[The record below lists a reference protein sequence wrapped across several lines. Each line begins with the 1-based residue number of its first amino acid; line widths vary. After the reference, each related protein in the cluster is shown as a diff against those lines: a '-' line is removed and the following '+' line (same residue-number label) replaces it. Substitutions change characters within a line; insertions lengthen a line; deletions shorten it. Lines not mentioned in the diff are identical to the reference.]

1 MYCKA
6 VFGSL
11 GLLAGLLLPVA
22 AMALPVELAVES
34 AVERALARDAGLREL
49 SERSRG
55 LEQSAIAD
63 SALPDPQLTLGAE
76 GLPIDDPLSADMMT
90 MFTIGIRQSF
100 PAGATRRLAG
110 ELGSTLARATESEA
124 LARRLDI
131 AQQTRL
137 AWLAWATASESAQ
150 RIDAMA
156 EQIEALLELAQRR
169 FAAGTARQQ
178 DEAQARLELILME
191 RRRLDATTDIDE
203 ALARLQRWTGPI
215 DVDRRSPRLPDW
227 SQPEIGSG
235 DDARRLADH
244 PELAAA
250 RIRVEAGELGA
261 DIARQAY
268 RPAWM
273 LEAGYGHQRGSDPM
287 GGRMSDKLFVMAS
300 VSLPLFTANRQDR
313 RVDAALAER
322 DAEEAQFHAIE
333 QRLSGE
339 LGEQVALRQRLAQR
353 RKLLETDILPQAQ
366 EALNATLS
374 AYQADRASFDELIR
388 ARLQLFELELD
399 LINTRER
406 LLATIARIAALT
418 NEDPS

>member
-1 MYCKA
+1 MYCKSVLCGA
-6 VFGSL
+6 VL
-11 GLLAGLLLPVA
+11 VA
-22 AMALPVELAVES
+22 ALLQPVPASALPLDA
-34 AVERALARDAGLREL
+34 AVERALERDAVLTAL
-49 SERSRG
+49 SERARG

-76 GLPIDDPLSADMMT
+76 GLPITDPLSADMMT
-90 MFTIGIRQSF
+90 MYTIGVRQRF
-100 PAGATRRLAG
+100 PAGATRRLSG
-110 ELGSTLARATESEA
+110 ERGSTLARAMETDA
-124 LARRLDI
+124 LARQLEVML
-131 AQQTRL
+131 QTRL
-137 AWLAWATASESAQ
+137 AWLAWAAASESAH

-156 EQIEALLELAQRR
+156 EQIEALLELSQRR

-191 RRRLDATTDIDE
+191 RRRLDAATDIDE

-215 DVDRRSPRLPDW
+215 DADRRSPQLPDW
-227 SQPEIGSG
+227 SQPGIGSG
-235 DDARRLADH
+235 DNARQLASH
-244 PELAAA
+244 PQLAAA
-250 RIRVEAGELGA
+250 RTRVEAGELGA

-268 RPAWM
+268 RPEWM
-273 LEAGYGHQRGSDPM
+273 LEAGYGHQRGNDPM

-322 DAEEAQFHAIE
+322 DADEAQFRAIE

-339 LGEQVALRQRLAQR
+339 LEEQVALRQRLTQR
-353 RKLLETDILPQAQ
+353 RQLLETDILPQAQ
-366 EALNATLS
+366 SALDATMS